1 MKILGDIAQ
10 EQDRKTIIF
19 VETKRRADE
28 IARTVN
34 RRGFNALAIHGDKSQ
49 SERDYTL
56 NSFRSGRMN
65 VQILIAT
72 DVASRG
78 LGEYFVPII
87 FLFSCCLNKQKFYQS
102 HFLEAEISLFPL
114 GPTERF
120 VASGPIYFLFICRIF
135 SRKICWENLLAI
147 NLID

>member
-49 SERDYTL
+49 NERDYTL

-78 LGEYFVPII
+78 LGEYCDPITS
-87 FLFSCCLNKQKFYQS
+87 LTSLLSPEQTKKTKLFYQS
-102 HFLEAEISLFPL
+102 DFLEAEISLTLTLSLFVRSI
-114 GPTERF
+114 GPDRKF
-120 VASGPIYFLFICRIF
+120 SLLPGSDQVFLYLQDFF
-135 SRKICWENLLAI
+135 T
-147 NLID
+147 